1 MTAMNRRAILAAL
14 SALGAGGVVGLGYV
28 LRGIFES
35 PATGPVIRLT
45 QGDGCMGG
53 VGMADMRLYMDMFM
67 RHRQISRIVEEIPGG
82 VRTTTQSN
90 SPDLTAQL
98 HTHVSSMYSH
108 LDQGVEVTCMSQTL
122 PTLFRNANGYRR
134 QLTLT
139 PTGVIAEETADDPAL
154 TETIRA
160 HAREVSGFVNEG
172 MPANMQG
179 MMGCGGMMGPGKM
192 MGPGG
197 MMGPH

>member
-1 MTAMNRRAILAAL
+1 MAMLTRRGALAAL
-14 SALGAGGVVGLGYV
+14 SALGAGSVLGLGYA

-35 PATGPVIRLT
+35 PTTRIRLT
-45 QGDGCMGG
+45 TGGCMGG
-53 VGMADMRLYMDMFM
+53 VGMADMNLYMDMFM
-67 RHRQISRIVEEIPGG
+67 RHREISRTVEEIPGG

-90 SPDLTAQL
+90 SPDLAAQL

-134 QLTLT
+134 QLTFT
-139 PTGVIAEETADDPAL
+139 DTGVIAEETADDPAL

-160 HAREVSGFVNEG
+160 HAREVTGFVNEG
-172 MPANMQG
+172 MPAMMQG
-179 MMGCGGMMGPGKM
+179 MMGCGGMMGPR
-192 MGPGG
+192 
-197 MMGPH
+197 